1 MPQNLIQSFGID
13 FGTTNS
19 ATVGFAILGNETER
33 TQYGDDE
40 GRPNPSVVAIDRKTG
55 EVITGREAWNNKVE
69 LSESCV
75 YVSSIK
81 SILATGWKKTVAGKT
96 WTSVDIAAE
105 VFKGLKR
112 KVKEN
117 GRQNME
123 EAVIAI
129 PVGFSSAKREEVRKA
144 AEKAGI
150 YVSGFISEPTAAF
163 YANYSELQA
172 CSNVAVFDWGGGTL
186 DVSVLKNEN
195 GKLYELAT
203 AGLSVAGDDIDQ
215 KLARRI
221 HARLARKKNIRKSFE
236 DMPHRAQDQ
245 LLVRAERAK
254 RMLSDSDE
262 ASIAMTTYGDFGL
275 CRETIDYEWFSE
287 VIAPEVDMA
296 MNCLKKTIEES
307 GTGLVNIDRIV
318 MVGGSSNLRPLIDRM
333 VAVYGEDMLYFP
345 EETMWNVSMGAAM
358 LALHPGAYHSNQS
371 IGLVMSDGSYF
382 ELLPSGTDLTDWER
396 KCSFGLTDMSQ
407 EARFVFSGSV
417 DIDES
422 QLKYRSLNVPS
433 YQFLQEKI
441 RLTATV
447 DEDLIFRV
455 TAGSNMRPESF
466 ARIWEYP
473 NLKCYYELRP

>member
-1 MPQNLIQSFGID
+1 MAQNLIRRFGID

-19 ATVGFAILGNETER
+19 ATVGFTVLGNETKR
-33 TQYGDDE
+33 SQYGDDE
-40 GRPNPSVVAIDRKTG
+40 GRPNPSVVAINRETG
-55 EVITGREAWNNKVE
+55 EVLTGREAWNKKVE
-69 LSESCV
+69 LSDTCE
-75 YVSSIK
+75 YISSIK
-81 SILATGWKKTVAGKT
+81 SILAAGWRRKIAGRT
-96 WTSVDIAAE
+96 WSSVDIAAE
-105 VFKGLKR
+105 VFKGLKK
-112 KVKEN
+112 KVMDTS
-117 GRQNME
+117 GQVLE
-123 EAVIAI
+123 EAVVAI
-129 PVGFSSAKREEVRKA
+129 PVGFSSDKREEVRKA
-144 AEKAGI
+144 AQKAGI
-150 YVSGFISEPTAAF
+150 DVTGFISEPTAAF

-203 AGLSVAGDDIDQ
+203 AGVAVAGDDIDQ

-236 DMPHRAQDQ
+236 DMPHSAQDL
-245 LLVRAERAK
+245 LLVRSERAK
-254 RMLSDSDE
+254 RTLSDSDDVTVSMV
-262 ASIAMTTYGDFGL
+262 AYGDFGP

-296 MNCLKKTIEES
+296 MNCLEKVIEDS
-307 GTGLVNIDRIV
+307 GVGLVNIDRIV

-333 VAVYGEDMLYFP
+333 QEKYGDALYYP

-358 LALHPGAYHSNQS
+358 LALNPGAYHSNQS

-382 ELLPSGTDLTDWER
+382 ELLSPGADLTDWER
-396 KCSFGLTDMSQ
+396 NCSFGLTDTSQ
-407 EARFVFSGSV
+407 EARFVFSGST
-417 DIDES
+417 DINES
-422 QLKYRSLNVPS
+422 QLKYRSLNIPA
-433 YQFLQEKI
+433 YKFLQEKI

-455 TAGSNMRPESF
+455 TACSNMRPASF
-466 ARIWEYP
+466 GRIWEYP

>member
-1 MPQNLIQSFGID
+1 MAQNLIQRFGID

-19 ATVGFAILGNETER
+19 ATVGFAVLGNESRR

-55 EVITGREAWNNKVE
+55 AVLTGREAWNKKVE

-112 KVKEN
+112 KVLET
-117 GRQNME
+117 GGQNME

-144 AEKAGI
+144 AEQAGI
-150 YVSGFISEPTAAF
+150 YVTGFISEPTAAF

-203 AGLSVAGDDIDQ
+203 AGISVAGDDIDQ

-221 HARLARKKNIRKSFE
+221 HARLARKKNIRRSFD
-236 DMPHRAQDQ
+236 DMPHSAQDL
-245 LLVRAERAK
+245 LLVRSERAK
-254 RMLSDSDE
+254 RTLSDSDDVTVSMV
-262 ASIAMTTYGDFGL
+262 AYGDFGP
-275 CRETIDYEWFSE
+275 CRETIDYDWFSE
-287 VIAPEVDMA
+287 VITPEVDMA
-296 MNCLKKTIEES
+296 VNCLAKVIEES
-307 GTGLVNIDRIV
+307 GVGLANIDRIV

-333 VAVYGEDMLYFP
+333 RDIYGDALYFP
-345 EETMWNVSMGAAM
+345 EETMWNVSVGAAM

-382 ELLPSGTDLTDWER
+382 ELLPSGSDLTDWEK

-422 QLKYRSLNVPS
+422 QLKYRSLNVPA
-433 YQFLQEKI
+433 YKFLQEKI

-466 ARIWEYP
+466 GRIWEYP